1 MMRWSRILRLR
12 LRSLLRRRRVDEEI
26 DEELSYHLQRQIDEF
41 AVSGMDPREARY
53 AARREMGG
61 VELQREEC
69 RDSLGLRLVDELRH
83 DGRYAIRTLVR
94 NPGFTA
100 VAVLTLALGSGANV
114 AIFSIFNQALLRLL
128 PVPAPDELV
137 NFSSP
142 GPKTG
147 RTSTSSTFGP
157 DAVFSYPLFRDIE
170 RDQRV
175 FTGIAAHRDFV
186 AHVSY
191 RGQASSEQGHLVSGS
206 YFPVLALRPAL
217 GRLLGPEDDRTS
229 GAHPVVVLGYPYWR
243 SRFKGDPAVLNDS
256 IMVNGHALTIVG
268 VAAQDF
274 VGTTL
279 ENRPQIFVP
288 LTMAAL
294 TMPGLRNPH
303 SGGVWNGFE
312 DRRDHWLYLFARL
325 KPGIALESA
334 ERTIN
339 IPFAA
344 IINDVEFPAQ
354 RSGLGNTA
362 RERFKNRRLL
372 LEPGAQG
379 ERPERA
385 ELRSM
390 FLLLFCV
397 TGLVVLIACANIAN
411 LLLARAASRER
422 EITVRLLLGAGRRRL
437 VRQMLTESFLIAAA
451 GGLAGL
457 VVARWTLDA
466 VAALVPE
473 QGNAMLR
480 FEFDA
485 TLLLFTI
492 LLCAGMALLVGA
504 SPAMLATRP
513 DLATTLRGGTAGTR
527 SATRL
532 RTALATAQVALS
544 MALLVTA
551 GLFTK
556 SLLNLNRVE
565 LGMRVAG
572 VTTFRVSPELNGY
585 SSDQSALF
593 FDRVQQRLTAVPGVT
608 SVGVSTIPV
617 LAGVGH
623 GSNVTVEGFS
633 ADPDANTSSY
643 SSSIGPDYFRTLGIP
658 LLAGREFTT
667 ADVGGAPKV
676 AIINEAFARK
686 FNLGRAAIGKRMR
699 PGAGRQPDIEIVG
712 LIRDARYSQP
722 KDEPPPQ
729 FFVPYRQDEKAG
741 TLNFYVRSTE
751 RVPQLL
757 ASLHGVL
764 SQIDPTVP
772 VENLRPLA
780 DQVDDTMALD
790 RLIGTLSSGFA
801 LLATLLAAI
810 GLYGVLTY
818 SLAQRTRE
826 LGLRIALGATIAR
839 VWRMVFR
846 DVGRI
851 AIVGCILGA
860 MAALVLGRLAQSML
874 FNVPGYDAGV
884 MLAAAVGIALITLG
898 TGAIPARRA
907 SRIDPVQTLRCE

>member
-1 MMRWSRILRLR
+1 
-12 LRSLLRRRRVDEEI
+12 
-26 DEELSYHLQRQIDEF
+26 
-41 AVSGMDPREARY
+41 
-53 AARREMGG
+53 
-61 VELQREEC
+61 
-69 RDSLGLRLVDELRH
+69 
-83 DGRYAIRTLVR
+83 
-94 NPGFTA
+94 
-100 VAVLTLALGSGANV
+100 
-114 AIFSIFNQALLRLL
+114 
-128 PVPAPDELV
+128 
-137 NFSSP
+137 
-142 GPKTG
+142 
-147 RTSTSSTFGP
+147 
-157 DAVFSYPLFRDIE
+157 
-170 RDQRV
+170 
-175 FTGIAAHRDFV
+175 
-186 AHVSY
+186 
-191 RGQASSEQGHLVSGS
+191 
-206 YFPVLALRPAL
+206 
-217 GRLLGPEDDRTS
+217 
-229 GAHPVVVLGYPYWR
+229 
-243 SRFKGDPAVLNDS
+243 
-256 IMVNGHALTIVG
+256 
-268 VAAQDF
+268 
-274 VGTTL
+274 
-279 ENRPQIFVP
+279 
-288 LTMAAL
+288 
-294 TMPGLRNPH
+294 
-303 SGGVWNGFE
+303 
-312 DRRDHWLYLFARL
+312 
-325 KPGIALESA
+325 
-334 ERTIN
+334 
-339 IPFAA
+339 
-344 IINDVEFPAQ
+344 
-354 RSGLGNTA
+354 
-362 RERFKNRRLL
+362 
-372 LEPGAQG
+372 
-379 ERPERA
+379 
-385 ELRSM
+385 
-390 FLLLFCV
+390 
-397 TGLVVLIACANIAN
+397 
-411 LLLARAASRER
+411 
-422 EITVRLLLGAGRRRL
+422 
-437 VRQMLTESFLIAAA
+437 
-451 GGLAGL
+451 
-457 VVARWTLDA
+457 
-466 VAALVPE
+466 
-473 QGNAMLR
+473 MLR

-504 SPAMLATRP
+504 CPAMLATRP

-585 SSDQSALF
+585 PSDQSALF

-860 MAALVLGRLAQSML
+860 MAALVLGRLAQSLL

-884 MLAAAVGIALITLG
+884 MLAAAVGIALIALG